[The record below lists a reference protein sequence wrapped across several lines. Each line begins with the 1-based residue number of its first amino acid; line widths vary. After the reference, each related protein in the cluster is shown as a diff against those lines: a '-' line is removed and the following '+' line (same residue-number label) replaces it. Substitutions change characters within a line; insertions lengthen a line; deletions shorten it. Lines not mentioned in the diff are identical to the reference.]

1 MKIGIMTFWWSEDNY
16 GQQLQCYALQEHLRD
31 LGHEPFLIR
40 YLSTNDYKPTPL
52 FIKILKAFNPKKLYN
67 YLQFLFKKNA
77 AANEQEMYPR
87 FFSDFRDK
95 YLIQSFEIYYSYK
108 ELKENPPCADV
119 YIVGSD
125 QVWNFGNLNV
135 SKVKNLIDAY
145 FLNFGSEKT
154 KRLSYAA
161 SWGQVSISQEYI
173 KIIKPLLEKF
183 DYVSVREKT
192 GVELCKNCDVDAEWV
207 PDPTMLLM
215 ADKYRDIYNE
225 NNFEKPKKVFI
236 LLYLLGNE
244 CDFSIKK
251 FYDWA
256 KNKDLEVIYVTGNN
270 NIDKYQKTFVTIPQ
284 WLYLVDNAEYVVTNS
299 YHCCVF
305 SAIFNKQF
313 AAVPV
318 KGNIKGMNSRLDS
331 LWELLHI
338 EPRVINSNDF
348 SILDIKY
355 KCNRISISN
364 GFLNALGE

>member
-1 MKIGIMTFWWSEDNY
+1 MKIGIMTFWWSEYNY
-16 GQQLQCYALQEHLRD
+16 GQLLQCYALQKYLKD
-31 LGHEPFLIR
+31 MGHDAFLIR
-40 YLSTNDYKPTPL
+40 YDPRNDLRKTKIY
-52 FIKILKAFNPKKLYN
+52 IKLLKALSPIRLSKYIRNKIRHHKSITEQKQNPRNFDSFRNTYIKQSEKLYT
-67 YLQFLFKKNA
+67 
-77 AANEQEMYPR
+77 
-87 FFSDFRDK
+87 
-95 YLIQSFEIYYSYK
+95 SYNQ
-108 ELKENPPCADV
+108 LKEDPPDADV

-192 GVELCKNCDVDAEWV
+192 GVELCNNCDVDAEWV

-225 NNFEKPKKVFI
+225 NNFEKPKKVFV

-256 KNKDLEVIYVTGNN
+256 KNKDIEVIYVTGNN
-270 NIDKYQKTFVTIPQ
+270 NIDKYQKTFATIPQ

-338 EPRVINSNDF
+338 EPRVIKDDNFDIIGKKYDNKGINERKQHNIQ
-348 SILDIKY
+348 ILK
-355 KCNRISISN
+355 
-364 GFLNALGE
+364 